1 MKRNALEPVLKRWMN
16 LEPIMQNEVSQEE
29 KHKYCILHTSMESRG
44 MVLMNLFTEPQ
55 WRRRH
60 SEQTCDIVGEGEAG
74 TNELSEWLGNI
85 YIPKCKPIF
94 TMRKNNQNF
103 IFY

>member
-1 MKRNALEPVLKRWMN
+1 
-16 LEPIMQNEVSQEE
+16 
-29 KHKYCILHTSMESRG
+29 MESRK
-44 MVLMNLFTEPQ
+44 MVLMNLFAGQQ

-85 YIPKCKPIF
+85 YIPKCKPIASGNLPYAAGSP
-94 TMRKNNQNF
+94 TPVLLIQL
-103 IFY
+103 